1 MNSFD
6 HHQFE
11 SRGVLPVS
19 ATTGIAFSD
28 YGRMH
33 TEYRAQQFSWV
44 PPFANNT
51 RQLQHVI
58 LRRAW
63 RFLHCDIPMPEDI
76 DRVKLNQEATAKA
89 LKGHEIAPDAA
100 VIQHQM
106 HAHHKM
112 AVRRAGGYMEL
123 QAAIAY
129 RAWKLGQNSPMIAD
143 SVGMS
148 PWAVRAVLNRL
159 RHCARELGYDTG
171 RCNHSAGKPRA
182 KKNRALN
189 GAA

>member
-33 TEYRAQQFSWV
+33 TESRAQQFAWV
-44 PPFANNT
+44 PPFANDAK
-51 RQLQHVI
+51 QLQQVL

-63 RFLHCDIPMPEDI
+63 RFLHSDAPMPENI
-76 DRVKLNQEATAKA
+76 DRVKLNQTATAKA
-89 LKGHEIAPDAA
+89 LKGHEIATDAA
-100 VIQHQM
+100 VIQHRM

-112 AVRRAGGYMEL
+112 AVRRAGGYLEL

-129 RAWKLGQNSPMIAD
+129 RAWRLGQNSPTVAE
-143 SVGMS
+143 SVGMTS
-148 PWAVRAVLNRL
+148 WAVRAVLDRL

-171 RCNHSAGKPRA
+171 RASHSAGKPRA
-182 KKNRALN
+182 KKNRAIR